1 MPYLLELAENYFKT
15 ATEGTFNNLM
25 EKIDIW
31 EDRQRPSGDKWK
43 LF

>member
-15 ATEGTFNNLM
+15 ATVGMFDNLM

-31 EDRQRPSGDKWK
+31 ENGQGLSGDKWK